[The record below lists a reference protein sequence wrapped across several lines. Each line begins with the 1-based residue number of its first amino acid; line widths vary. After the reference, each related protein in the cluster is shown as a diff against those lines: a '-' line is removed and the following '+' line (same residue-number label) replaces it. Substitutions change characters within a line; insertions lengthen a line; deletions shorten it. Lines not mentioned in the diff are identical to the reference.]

1 MDEDLNIEEEL
12 GLQVFTHETL
22 EEKVA
27 EQAEAD
33 MLEKEAKEA
42 EKMKKKE
49 TVALEKLDNEVRIT
63 RNLIKSTFGPRK
75 AKYHEKLNELLEKVE
90 LRQANIADIE
100 RRLQQRAI
108 KAAAT
113 TNSSRD
119 QRTGESRRDYLIRK
133 GILNPFSAE
142 DINVDSASLI
152 ADTTTTKD
160 TTAPTTSLSFQNLR
174 APGFTTEKQPRI
186 AKIAEAT
193 ATTPITTTV
202 DNTHSHPQTP
212 EPSLQRVHPSTQKAA
227 GFEDDYEKEVSRTP
241 RPRRVTTRTTTR
253 AVTEPYD
260 SNEESD
266 EYKDAEDWKE
276 RSDDDDDE
284 KEVMVKSKKRKS
296 QVSRSGEKKRKMEEE
311 SEVEEEALRL
321 SDEDD
326 EKEILPS
333 SKKRKGKASRS
344 GSKRKKTEG
353 EGETGEEDLGQFDDG
368 YEHVYQ
374 KRLKSWCAER
384 AAARAENDEEKEA
397 GEETLEWFKPSPSAP
412 DFVIDD
418 GFKLPGD
425 VAQSLFDYQKTAVDW
440 LWNLHAKQHTG
451 GILGDEMGLGKTIQ
465 TIAFIAGL
473 HYSKKLT
480 KPVLIVA
487 PATVLKQW
495 CNEFHKW
502 WPCLRVSILHS
513 SGSGMLSV
521 AADKKAEETI
531 DDDESLLDVLE
542 SAAPSKA
549 QKAAKKIVDK
559 VKAKGHILI
568 STYTGLSTYHKL
580 LLDTDWEC
588 VVLDEGHKIRNPEAK
603 ITIAAKQLRSTTR
616 FILSGTP
623 IQNNLRELW
632 SLFDFVYPGK
642 LGIYQVFNENIAIPI
657 KLGGYSGA
665 NSTQIHTAYKCA
677 VVLRELI
684 NPYML
689 RRLKADVAVLPPK
702 HDQVLFCNLVVEQK
716 EAYETYIKS
725 PEVFDIFSG
734 KRELLAGIDVLRK
747 ICNHPDLCNRNK
759 LSTDHEYDY
768 GNPVRSGKMQIVKG
782 LLKAWEKD
790 KLKCLIFS
798 QGTQMLDILQKFVKK
813 KYRYLRL
820 DGSTDIKLR
829 QSMVDQFNND
839 PTLQVFLLTTKVG
852 GYGLNLT
859 GATRI
864 IIFDPD
870 WNPSNDMQARER
882 SWRLGQKQE
891 VRIYRLLSRGTIE
904 EKIYQRQL
912 YKQFLTKKILEDPEQ
927 RRAFRMDDMKDL
939 FTLGSMEHGTETGSL
954 FEGVEKK
961 LTEAKRVSED
971 EQTEQV
977 QGIAGV
983 HKLENFVGGE
993 GSMLSGPMTGEA
1005 SNSGD
1010 KASGSPKKRKRDEPE
1025 KEDQVLEAIL
1035 AQAGVHS
1042 MVEHD
1047 AIMASKS
1054 SSSIIEREANR
1065 IAQNAKEALV
1075 RSFEAIQRQSVP
1087 GQPMGLGRVAKA
1099 TRTRGGGDPILPDR
1113 LLRRAEIPPKT
1124 REWFLDH
1131 EARGRRVTTKMIMD
1145 AFNPIIHD
1153 RDLESFKTGLKDVAE
1168 QNKETRFWGLKAAAK
1183 SS

>member
-1 MDEDLNIEEEL
+1 MDEALNIEEEL
-12 GLQVFTHETL
+12 GLQIFTHESL

-27 EQAEAD
+27 ERAEAE
-33 MLEKEAKEA
+33 MLEKEAKES

-49 TVALEKLDNEVRIT
+49 TAALEKLESEIRTT
-63 RNLIKSTFGPRK
+63 RSLVNSTFGSRK
-75 AKYHEKLNELLEKVE
+75 AKYQEKLDELLVKVE
-90 LRQANIADIE
+90 LHQANILDIDQ
-100 RRLQQRAI
+100 RLQQRTI
-108 KAAAT
+108 KAAAAA
-113 TNSSRD
+113 TNNSRD
-119 QRTGESRRDYLIRK
+119 QRVGESRREYLIRK
-133 GILNPFSAE
+133 GVLNPFSE
-142 DINVDSASLI
+142 EGPSADGPSLA
-152 ADTTTTKD
+152 ADTATTTTD
-160 TTAPTTSLSFQNLR
+160 TTGPTEALSFQDLR
-174 APGFTTEKQPRI
+174 APGFATEKQP
-186 AKIAEAT
+186 KITDNAEVT
-193 ATTPITTTV
+193 ATTSTPKAV
-202 DNTHSHPQTP
+202 DNTHLPSQTSKPSPQK
-212 EPSLQRVHPSTQKAA
+212 VHLSTGKAA
-227 GFEDDYEKEVSRTP
+227 GYEDDYEEEVVRAP
-241 RPRRVTTRTTTR
+241 RPRRATKNTAAR
-253 AVTEPYD
+253 ADTQHSG
-260 SNEESD
+260 SNEDSD
-266 EYKDAEDWKE
+266 EYKEEGEW
-276 RSDDDDDE
+276 SE
-284 KEVMVKSKKRKS
+284 KED
-296 QVSRSGEKKRKMEEE
+296 
-311 SEVEEEALRL
+311 
-321 SDEDD
+321 DEDD
-326 EKEILPS
+326 EKEIIPNP
-333 SKKRKGKASRS
+333 KKRKGKSSRS
-344 GSKRKKTEG
+344 GGKRRKMEEDNDADG
-353 EGETGEEDLGQFDDG
+353 EDLGGYDDG

-374 KRLKSWCAER
+374 KRLKSWCAKR
-384 AAARAENDEEKEA
+384 AAARAENDEEDDDKK
-397 GEETLEWFKPSPSAP
+397 TPEWFKPSPSAP
-412 DFVIDD
+412 DHIVDD

-425 VAQSLFDYQKTAVDW
+425 IAQSLFDYQKTAVNW

-473 HYSKKLT
+473 HYSQLLT

-513 SGSGMLSV
+513 SGSGMLSI

-531 DDDESLLDVLE
+531 DDDEGLLEVLE
-542 SAAPSKA
+542 SATSSKA

-657 KLGGYSGA
+657 KLGGYAGA
-665 NSTQIHTAYKCA
+665 NSTQIHTAFKCA

-702 HDQVLFCNLVVEQK
+702 QDQVLFCNLVVEQK
-716 EAYETYIKS
+716 EAYENYIKS
-725 PEVFDIFSG
+725 PEAFDILSG
-734 KRELLAGIDVLRK
+734 KRDVLAGIDVLRK
-747 ICNHPDLCNRNK
+747 ICNHPDLCNREK
-759 LSTDHEYDY
+759 LSIDHDYDY

-790 KLKCLIFS
+790 NLKCLIFS
-798 QGTQMLDILQKFVKK
+798 QGTQMLDILEKFVKK

-820 DGSTDIKLR
+820 DGTTDIKLR
-829 QSMVDQFNND
+829 QSMVDQYNND

-882 SWRLGQKQE
+882 SWRLGQKHE

-927 RRAFRMDDMKDL
+927 RRAFRMDDMRDL

-954 FEGVEKK
+954 FEGVEKT
-961 LTEAKRVSED
+961 LTEAKRISED
-971 EQTEQV
+971 EKSEEV
-977 QGIAGV
+977 QKIAGV

-993 GSMLSGPMTGEA
+993 NNMLSGPMTGEA
-1005 SNSGD
+1005 SEPD
-1010 KASGSPKKRKRDEPE
+1010 EKAPGSPSKSDKKRKRDEGD
-1025 KEDQVLEAIL
+1025 KGDHILETIL

-1042 MVEHD
+1042 IVEHD
-1047 AIMASKS
+1047 AVMATSKS
-1054 SSSIIEREANR
+1054 SLSIIEREANR
-1065 IAQNAKEALV
+1065 IAKSAKEALT
-1075 RSFEAIQRQSVP
+1075 RSFEAIQRHSVP
-1087 GQPMGLGRVAKA
+1087 GQVTWTGRVAKA
-1099 TRTRGGGDPILPDR
+1099 TRKKGGDPKLPDR
-1113 LLRRAEIPPKT
+1113 LLRRPEIASRT
-1124 REWFLDH
+1124 RNWFLDH
-1131 EARGRRVTTKMIMD
+1131 EARGGKVTTKMIMD
-1145 AFNPIIHD
+1145 AFNPIIHEK
-1153 RDLESFKTGLKDVAE
+1153 DLASFKTSLKEMAE
-1168 QNKETRFWGLKAAAK
+1168 LNKETKVWGLKVAGK
-1183 SS
+1183 PS